1 MAPQPVKLLLSS
13 VPVAALVAATLA
25 LAGCGGSSPA
35 ASGPNSAS
43 ASASSAPASSAT
55 ASAAA
60 TTTASGEPAAAPPA
74 GYQWVGITAQHI
86 WLAVPD
92 SWVVLNLNSLS
103 VQQAMDRVKL
113 KGSSASQLRADI
125 QNLKQDHALMVMD
138 TASVATSPNKF
149 ATNINTFCAT
159 APIKPG
165 PGAASAIESGIKT
178 EYTKIGGHVISMHAV
193 TDTSAAVIVKIEVDL
208 QSASGITAHE
218 LQYVDLTSS
227 GQVCYTTF
235 TTDRPATFFPQFEKI
250 AATIH
255 TS

>member
-1 MAPQPVKLLLSS
+1 MALQPGKLLLSS
-13 VPVAALVAATLA
+13 VPVAALAAATLA
-25 LAGCGGSSPA
+25 LAGCGGSPA
-35 ASGPNSAS
+35 ASSTNSAG
-43 ASASSAPASSAT
+43 ASASSAPASSAAASPT
-55 ASAAA
+55 AA
-60 TTTASGEPAAAPPA
+60 TTASGEPAAAPPA
-74 GYQWVGITAQHI
+74 GDQWVGITAQHI

-113 KGSSASQLRADI
+113 KGSSAAQLRADI

-178 EYTKIGGHVISMHAV
+178 EYTKIGGRVISMHAI